1 MRPEN
6 ATRRVAATAAA
17 IAVLLAAALS
27 STLAAEEKKEDADDD
42 DLVRFEKEHPLGEV
56 SGDGALLYVLR
67 PTSAGFA
74 IKSWFFRDQEVL
86 GVNKGS
92 SYFFA
97 TLPAGKHVLWSKSEN
112 VDALELEVE
121 AGKTYYIQQHVNIG
135 GLKARTSIELLD
147 DATGAERLA
156 KCDKHGALT
165 DSGLARGKELAA
177 QHREDAQ
184 RSLDKQAEKD
194 AKKEAKKDAKAEK
207 P

>member
-1 MRPEN
+1 MQPKI
-6 ATRRVAATAAA
+6 ATRRAAATAAV
-17 IAVLLAAALS
+17 IAVLLAAAVS
-27 STLAAEEKKEDADDD
+27 ALAAKEKEEGEDDD

-56 SGDGALLYVLR
+56 PDDGALLYVLR

-97 TLPAGKHVLWSKSEN
+97 TLPAGRHVLWSKSEN

-121 AGKTYYIQQHVNIG
+121 TGKTYYIQQHVRIG

-147 DATGAERLA
+147 DTTGAERLA
-156 KCDKHGALT
+156 KCEKHGALT
-165 DSGLARGKELAA
+165 DSGLERGKELAT

-184 RSLDKQAEKD
+184 RSLAEQAEKD
-194 AKKEAKKDAKAEK
+194 AKKEAKAEK